1 MAKKK
6 IEEEKEEVVDF
17 GVEEAPEMVP
27 VNIEELPKSM
37 AMDYKRNEE
46 LKTEKSPLI
55 NCLRNERVIVRH
67 INKQKGKVTDPKH
80 VLYGGMAE
88 GAKKTYVVPML
99 RSGLL
104 ADVLTKQEKDY
115 LEYVLGLQPN
125 AMSIYN
131 KENNFWSTANPN
143 GISSVTLDKQDNY
156 LDLSNPV
163 DYIKYKILL
172 ANKDLI
178 AASPT
183 ILQDM
188 PRATYEYVIISDN
201 ETNKMDRLE
210 MSTKMKCY
218 KEFGKI
224 EDNADI
230 LKLVIETV
238 EGRPISGKTKLEVLQ
253 TKINS
258 IIQSNGKLFLKV
270 VDDPYLSTKVLINK
284 AIDAGIIARRGT
296 YLYMRDSGD
305 PLCGNDEEPTFNI
318 AAKYLSEPKHQDLKF
333 SIEAKLKE

>member
-6 IEEEKEEVVDF
+6 IEEE
-17 GVEEAPEMVP
+17 VELSPDTEQVEMP
-27 VNIEELPKSM
+27 VRLGELPRNM
-37 AMDYKRNEE
+37 EMDFKRNEE
-46 LKTEKSPLI
+46 LKAEKAPLI
-55 NCLRNERVIVRH
+55 NCLRNEKIIVRH
-67 INKQKGKVTDPKH
+67 INRQKGKITDPKH
-80 VLYGGMAE
+80 VLYGGMADD
-88 GAKKTYVVPML
+88 ATRTYCVPML
-99 RSGLL
+99 RSGML

-115 LEYVLGLQPN
+115 LEYVLGLEPN

-131 KENNFWSTANPN
+131 KDNNFWSTANPN
-143 GISSVTLDKQDNY
+143 GISSVTLTKQDNY
-156 LDLSNPV
+156 LDLSIPS

-172 ANKDLI
+172 ANKESI

-188 PRATYEYVIISDN
+188 PRATYEFVLISDN
-201 ETNKMDRLE
+201 ETNKMDRIE

-238 EGRPISGKTKLEVLQ
+238 EGRPISNNTKLEVLQ

-258 IIQSNGKLFLKV
+258 IIQTNGKLFLKV

-284 AIDAGIIARRGT
+284 AIDAGIIAKRGT
-296 YLYMRDSGD
+296 YLYMRDTGD

-318 AAKYLSEPKHQDLKF
+318 AAKYLSAPKHQDLKF